1 MSTTSLSLLEHLRR
15 PDDQAAWNRFVD
27 LYAPL
32 LYYWARQTGLQNAD
46 AADLVQEVLHLLVNK
61 LPEFEYDRQ
70 RSFRAWLR
78 TVTLNKWREAQRK
91 RQIAVAAGGSQALP
105 EPAVPDTAQAFWETE
120 YRQML
125 AARALE
131 IMRAEFEPAT
141 WQACW
146 ETVVSGRPAAEVA
159 SELGLTTN
167 AVYLARSRVLRRL
180 RCELQGL
187 LD

>member
-1 MSTTSLSLLEHLRR
+1 
-15 PDDQAAWNRFVD
+15 
-27 LYAPL
+27 
-32 LYYWARQTGLQNAD
+32 
-46 AADLVQEVLHLLVNK
+46 
-61 LPEFEYDRQ
+61 
-70 RSFRAWLR
+70 
-78 TVTLNKWREAQRK
+78 
-91 RQIAVAAGGSQALP
+91 
-105 EPAVPDTAQAFWETE
+105 VPDTAQAFWETE